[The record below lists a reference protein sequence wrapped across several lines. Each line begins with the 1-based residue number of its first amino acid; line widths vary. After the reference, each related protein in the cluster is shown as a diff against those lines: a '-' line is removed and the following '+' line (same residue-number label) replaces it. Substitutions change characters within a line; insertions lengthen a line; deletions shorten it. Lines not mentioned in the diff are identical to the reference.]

1 MSQCPGT
8 DIGRLG
14 IETKQKVTTVKEEH
28 RVQQKLIF
36 LFNGTASGSAI
47 SNYCFQ

>member
-8 DIGRLG
+8 DISRLG

-28 RVQQKLIF
+28 RVKQKLIF